1 MHRTRQWRW
10 RRRHAVPTALV
21 GLAAAAFTLPTLT
34 AVSGTPAAAAS
45 FPAADQAATD
55 LYLVTLEGPG
65 TAGLDAAGDGLPGWW
80 REVEMRVRR
89 ERVLAAVEAP
99 PPVYTWTTALH
110 GVAVELDAEQAEELA
125 EQPGVALVERDT
137 LRPLAAAPAPA
148 APGAS
153 SAAAA
158 GSSRGGAGTVIGV
171 VDTGLAPE
179 SRAFAAAPGLGRLPA
194 GFRGSCAE
202 EQDASAVAC
211 TAKVV
216 AAQWFVD
223 GFGEES
229 LRSAAVLSAR
239 DTDGHG
245 TQAASIAAGNADVA
259 VRDGRQELGTVTGQ
273 APRARLAVYK
283 ACWSAPDPVDDG
295 CSSADLV
302 SAVDRATRDGVD
314 VLNLS
319 VGGSGRLD
327 TLERA
332 LLGAAEADVVVV
344 AAAGNDGAR
353 STVGHVGPWVT
364 TVGAATSP
372 ARRGDVVAA
381 GDGPRLTGA
390 MVSTRAVGPARAVL
404 ADTVRTPGATARQ
417 ARTCAPGSL
426 DAARTG
432 GRVVVC
438 ERGGGVGRVEKSRT
452 VRLADGVGMVLVN
465 ERPGSVAEDLHA
477 VPTVH
482 LDRADGDR
490 LVAWVR
496 RTPPAEARLR
506 LLPRAGAVEA
516 RRGVTR
522 WSARGAA
529 GGAAVKPDLVAAGTG
544 ILAALPP
551 DDDGAAWGFATG
563 TSAAAARTAGAA
575 AVLRSARPE
584 LSAAQVRSALATTAA
599 PVPGA
604 GVLDAGSGVLRPEQA
619 LAPGLVHDVAPGDY
633 RAWLEERSGTD
644 LNTPSVRLT
653 GTRAGRAQERTVTNV
668 GRRTFYYSSRVEGL
682 RGRVRVTPAALT
694 LAPGESATY
703 RVERLGPDPRGLDD
717 GWVVWRGARG
727 SVTRVPVLVGR

>member
-1 MHRTRQWRW
+1 MLALTTLG
-10 RRRHAVPTALV
+10 AVVP
-21 GLAAAAFTLPTLT
+21 
-34 AVSGTPAAAAS
+34 GTPASAAA
-45 FPAADQAATD
+45 FPAADDAETD

-65 TAGLDAAGDGLPGWW
+65 TAGRDAAGDDLPGWW
-80 REVEMRVRR
+80 REVEMRVAR
-89 ERVLAAVEAP
+89 ERALDAVEAP
-99 PPVYTWTTALH
+99 APLYTWTTALH
-110 GVAVELDAEQAEELA
+110 GVAVELDAEQAEALA
-125 EQPGVALVERDT
+125 EQPGVALVERDA
-137 LRPLAAAPAPA
+137 LRPLAAAPTRTPAGAAAPA
-148 APGAS
+148 AG
-153 SAAAA
+153 AAA
-158 GSSRGGAGTVIGV
+158 SSRGGAGTVIGV

-179 SRAFAAAPGLGRLPA
+179 SRAFAAAPGLGRMPA

-202 EQDASAVAC
+202 EQGAGAVAC
-211 TAKVV
+211 TSKVV
-216 AAQWFVD
+216 AAQWFVA
-223 GFGEES
+223 GFGEEN

-259 VRDGRQELGTVTGQ
+259 VRDGQQELGTFSGQ

-353 STVGHVGPWVT
+353 ATVGHVGPWVT
-364 TVGAATSP
+364 TVGAASSP
-372 ARRGDVVAA
+372 ARRGDVVATA
-381 GDGPRLTGA
+381 GGPRLTGA
-390 MVSTRAVGPARAVL
+390 MVSTRAVGPAPAVL
-404 ADTVRTPGATARQ
+404 AAAVRTPGATPRQ

-426 DAARTG
+426 DAARTS

-482 LDRADGDR
+482 LDRADGER
-490 LVAWVR
+490 LLAWLR
-496 RTPPAEARLR
+496 RTSPAEARLR

-522 WSARGAA
+522 WSARGSAD
-529 GGAAVKPDLVAAGTG
+529 GTAVKPDLVAAGTG

-551 DDDGAAWGFATG
+551 DDDGAAWGFVSG

-575 AVLRSARPE
+575 AVVRSARPE

-599 PVPGA
+599 PMPGA
-604 GVLDAGSGVLRPEQA
+604 GVLDAGSGVLRPDQA
-619 LAPGLVHDVAPGDY
+619 LAPGLVHDVDPGDY
-633 RAWLEERSGTD
+633 RAWLEEQPRDRAGTD
-644 LNTPSVRLT
+644 LNSPSVRLA
-653 GTRAGRAQERTVTNV
+653 GTRGGRAQERTVTNL

-682 RGRVRVTPAALT
+682 RGSVRVTPAALA

-703 RVERLGPDPRGLDD
+703 RVERVGPAPRRPDD